1 MAHGGCNGH
10 TLCPP
15 QLEHTLHIFAKEG
28 GFDGKVGRLV
38 LGNQSA
44 DGVEDELQ
52 FFVAVFYLSGFK
64 HTHFKQ
70 RGGMPLHGNKAVAH
84 YNGAGVDAE
93 YYFRVL
99 LQTGLYFYNITRL
112 MKLNRNIKSWNYRK
126 FINYFLGPILFLWLS
141 WSIYNEIRNQPNLEA
156 ALEVFS
162 SAKLFYFI
170 PVVLLMVLN
179 WSIEAIKWKL
189 SVKPIQPIGFLKAF
203 RAVLSGVSF
212 SVSTPNR
219 IGEYLGRVLY
229 MDEGNRLRTISMTMV
244 GSLSQLII
252 TILMGAAGLIIM
264 KRDIEAAHLVQ
275 GLWLQVIIYGVLT
288 VLAVLTVFY
297 FRLSWLVRLLNRLPG
312 SKRFLYLVQTL
323 EELDATLL
331 LRLLSFSLLRYIV
344 FIVQYYLL
352 FQLFDVNIGMWQTF
366 WTVSVTFLVMAVIPT
381 FAIAELAQRGYVAK
395 MVVGIYSGN
404 IAGIIFATT
413 GIWFINLVLPAIAGS
428 LLILGIK
435 KLYKEEDEQT

>member
-1 MAHGGCNGH
+1 
-10 TLCPP
+10 
-15 QLEHTLHIFAKEG
+15 
-28 GFDGKVGRLV
+28 
-38 LGNQSA
+38 
-44 DGVEDELQ
+44 
-52 FFVAVFYLSGFK
+52 
-64 HTHFKQ
+64 
-70 RGGMPLHGNKAVAH
+70 
-84 YNGAGVDAE
+84 
-93 YYFRVL
+93 
-99 LQTGLYFYNITRL
+99 

-275 GLWLQVIIYGVLT
+275 GLWLQVIIYGVLA
-288 VLAVLTVFY
+288 VLGVLTVFY
-297 FRLSWLVRLLNRLPG
+297 FRLSWLVRLVNRLPG